1 MNTRNAG
8 VPPAGPAA
16 SPPPPRDAGAGRL
29 RASRRDAGAPV
40 VTGIA
45 AVSGSCDSTPFLKSR
60 KTRKFM
66 GRQDELA
73 VVAAARALASASL
86 TAPLGERCG
95 LYAAVGYIPFEE
107 SDITQLLEASLDG
120 DAFSMQHFSTNAFG
134 ALNPLLTFRVLPNMP
149 AFHISL
155 NFDIQGPYTVSYPG
169 AAQFYVALE
178 EAFAALDA
186 HAIDIAL
193 VAAVADQENYLVRHH
208 FRDLDPAR
216 LTNAAACLI
225 IEREED
231 ALHRGAPIR
240 AKLTSWT
247 LRCETTPE
255 RDERHLAHGPASL
268 GVALANAHG
277 ALTHEV
283 RERGLAATSVW
294 EVA

>member
-1 MNTRNAG
+1 MN
-8 VPPAGPAA
+8 
-16 SPPPPRDAGAGRL
+16 
-29 RASRRDAGAPV
+29 V
-40 VTGIA
+40 VTGIGA
-45 AVSGSCDSTPFLKSR
+45 LSGSSCDSTPFLKSR

-73 VVAAARALASASL
+73 VVAAARALESASL
-86 TAPLGERCG
+86 AAPLGERCG

-107 SDITQLLEASLDG
+107 SDINDLLQASLDG
-120 DAFSMQHFSTNAFG
+120 DAFSMQRFSTNAFS

-155 NFDIQGPYTVSYPG
+155 NFDIQGPYAVSYPG
-169 AAQFYVALE
+169 AAQFYLALE

-186 HAIDIAL
+186 HAIDVAL
-193 VAAVADQENYLVRHH
+193 VAAVADQENFLVRHH
-208 FRDLDPAR
+208 FRALDPWR
-216 LTNAAACLI
+216 LKNAAACI
-225 IEREED
+225 VVERKED
-231 ALHRGAPIR
+231 ALRRGARIR
-240 AKLTSWT
+240 ATLTSWT
-247 LRCETTPE
+247 LRCEETPE
-255 RDERHLAHGPASL
+255 CDERHLAHGPASL

>member
-1 MNTRNAG
+1 VNI
-8 VPPAGPAA
+8 
-16 SPPPPRDAGAGRL
+16 
-29 RASRRDAGAPV
+29 
-40 VTGIA
+40 VTGIGA
-45 AVSGSCDSTPFLKSR
+45 ISGTTCDSTPFLKSR

-73 VVAAARALASASL
+73 VVAAARALESASL
-86 TAPLGERCG
+86 AAPLGERCG

-107 SDITQLLEASLDG
+107 RDIAELLEASLDG
-120 DAFSMQHFSTNAFG
+120 DAFSMQRFSTNAFG

-155 NFDIQGPYTVSYPG
+155 NFDIQGPYAVSYPG

-186 HAIDIAL
+186 HAVDVAL

-208 FRDLDPAR
+208 FSDRDPSR
-216 LTNAAACLI
+216 LENAAACLVV
-225 IEREED
+225 EREED
-231 ALHRGAPIR
+231 ALRRGAPVR
-240 AKLTSWT
+240 ARLTSWT
-247 LRCETTPE
+247 LHCEETPE
-255 RDERHLAHGPASL
+255 HDERHLAHGPASL
-268 GVALANAHG
+268 GIALASARG

-283 RERGLAATSVW
+283 RERGLAAASRW